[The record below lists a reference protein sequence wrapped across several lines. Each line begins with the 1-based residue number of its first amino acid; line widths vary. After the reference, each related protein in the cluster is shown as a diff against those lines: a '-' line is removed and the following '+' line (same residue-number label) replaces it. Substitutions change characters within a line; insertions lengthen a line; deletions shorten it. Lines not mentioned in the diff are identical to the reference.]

1 MSFVGKKSSQN
12 EIKMKERPDENLK
25 ILINDKI
32 FEIMTRNNSTKEK
45 VKYNLKNSEI
55 LIFKIFITSKKIMK
69 K

>member
-12 EIKMKERPDENLK
+12 EIKMKERSDENLK

-45 VKYNLKNSEI
+45 VK
-55 LIFKIFITSKKIMK
+55 
-69 K
+69 